1 MLIEEI
7 PLITYI
13 HRIRRG
19 WLKPERTQ
27 IIPCRLSEMKLIDIA
42 SSSYQNKRL
51 MLINEL
57 FIN

>member
-27 IIPCRLSEMKLIDIA
+27 IIPCRLSEMKLIDIGVRV
-42 SSSYQNKRL
+42 QVTKKKD
-51 MLINEL
+51 
-57 FIN
+57 